1 LDNAPEFVNAGMKIS
16 AADGVLFRK
25 LNTQLSDIM
34 AAVKALGA
42 RKKRGA
48 RSGRGKGRAKP
59 QDDETDDE
67 DSE

>member
-48 RSGRGKGRAKP
+48 GSGRGKGRAKP